1 MGILRLQYILMRTSS
16 KTPLFPVDFF
26 QNEAPR
32 RPPLRLLPIR
42 PLIPLP
48 PLHPLSHP
56 SALRLEVPTRPFHKG
71 NKLEIA
77 RAMGRSQSTKLIL
90 PDPTPKSM
98 GRDSSL
104 PLLKPQLHFPQNK
117 RANLRLETRFFHEDQ
132 SFQVTFGRGK
142 MAKHASQAHLQMK
155 EM

>member
-1 MGILRLQYILMRTSS
+1 MKSS
-16 KTPLFPVDFF
+16 TKASLFPVDFF
-26 QNEAPR
+26 QNEALT

-56 SALRLEVPTRPFHKG
+56 SALRLDVPTRPFRKG
-71 NKLEIA
+71 NKAEIA
-77 RAMGRSQSTKLIL
+77 RIMGRSQSTKTIL
-90 PDPTPKSM
+90 PVPPQQSL

-104 PLLKPQLHFPQNK
+104 PLLKPQLHFPQHR
-117 RANLRLETRFFHEDQ
+117 RAQLRLETRFFHEDQ
-132 SFQVTFGRGK
+132 SFQVTFGKAK
-142 MAKHASQAHLQMK
+142 MSKHASQAQLHRA